1 MSLKEFIDKQAQYI
15 AAVAAAVGVP
25 ATSVS
30 VLQVSAVA
38 LRRALGPELPPRRS
52 LLSQAVDV
60 RTLINGATPG
70 TAISKAALDDE
81 LRKAGLPVSQSL
93 SVDGL
98 TLGGMVR
105 SSVGHGNVRGGERD
119 GERVCVYVC
128 VCAGGVDVVLS
139 TRLCL

>member
-1 MSLKEFIDKQAQYI
+1 MSLEEFTDKQAQYI

-30 VLQVSAVA
+30 VLQVSAEA
-38 LRRALGPELPPRRS
+38 LRRALGLELPPRRS
-52 LLSQAVDV
+52 LLSQAVEV

-81 LRKAGLPVSQSL
+81 LRKAGLPASRSL

-98 TLGGMVR
+98 TLGGMVP
-105 SSVGHGNVRGGERD
+105 SSMGKGTVRGGERET
-119 GERVCVYVC
+119 ERERHAEREFVCVL
-128 VCAGGVDVVLS
+128 G
-139 TRLCL
+139 